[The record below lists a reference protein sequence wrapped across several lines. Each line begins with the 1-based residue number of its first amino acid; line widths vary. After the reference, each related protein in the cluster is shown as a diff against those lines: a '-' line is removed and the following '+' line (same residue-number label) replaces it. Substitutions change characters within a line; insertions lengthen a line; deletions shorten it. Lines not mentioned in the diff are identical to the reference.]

1 MKQDLN
7 NQRHLQDLNKE
18 DPGAQLEQSE
28 DSQMEIDPPI
38 DHVCDMEVDDCDT
51 QTGKGLIVRQDKLFK
66 LPGIQNRKIKKRKNK
81 VQWIKY

>member
-1 MKQDLN
+1 MKSIYRDAIIIVHENSL
-7 NQRHLQDLNKE
+7 RERVKK
-18 DPGAQLEQSE
+18 
-28 DSQMEIDPPI
+28 
-38 DHVCDMEVDDCDT
+38 VTEVDDCDT